1 MGRINQ
7 NLKAVPAEGEGGEQ
21 WRGKVGLRSALWK
34 CTVVVVLLP
43 TVQWDDGGAPA

>member
-1 MGRINQ
+1 MIWQNQ
-7 NLKAVPAEGEGGEQ
+7 NLKAVPAEGEGGER

-43 TVQWDDGGAPA
+43 TVQWDDGGAPD